1 MDKITVYSKGKIRT
15 LKAGITL
22 DKYKEYDS
30 QAIKVNKPS
39 MATLESWSSECGC
52 KAIDGCW
59 VEPDGTC
66 EHGYPSWLLA
76 LNYI

>member
-1 MDKITVYSKGKIRT
+1 MTKLTVYSKGRIRT

-22 DKYKEYDS
+22 DRFKEYDP
-30 QAIKVNKPS
+30 QGIQVKQPS
-39 MATLESWSSECGC
+39 MATLEHWSNDCGC

-76 LNYI
+76 LNMI